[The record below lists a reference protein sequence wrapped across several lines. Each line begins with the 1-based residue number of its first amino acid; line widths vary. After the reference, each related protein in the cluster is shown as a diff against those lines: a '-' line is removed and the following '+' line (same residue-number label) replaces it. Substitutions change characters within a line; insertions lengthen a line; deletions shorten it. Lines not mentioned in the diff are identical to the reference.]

1 MFIEIMAHIV
11 TIEYIIMEKYNI
23 SNKTMKEWIKENR
36 EDIKEQLKKEGENMK
51 DFEKEYKEMEQQVE
65 RCQNLITAI
74 IMALV
79 IMILLVSYQLG
90 LYLKELETKQEN
102 IRKLSIENEDLKEQ
116 IYVLQMKGDN

>member
-1 MFIEIMAHIV
+1 M
-11 TIEYIIMEKYNI
+11 
-23 SNKTMKEWIKENR
+23 R
-36 EDIKEQLKKEGENMK
+36 

-65 RCQNLITAI
+65 RGQKLITAI

-79 IMILLVSYQLG
+79 IMILIVSYQLG

-102 IRKLSIENEDLKEQ
+102 IRKLLIENDDLKEQ

>member
-1 MFIEIMAHIV
+1 M
-11 TIEYIIMEKYNI
+11 
-23 SNKTMKEWIKENR
+23 R
-36 EDIKEQLKKEGENMK
+36 
-51 DFEKEYKEMEQQVE
+51 DFEKEYKDIEQQVE
-65 RCQNLITAI
+65 RGQKLITAI
-74 IMALV
+74 IMALA

>member
-1 MFIEIMAHIV
+1 M
-11 TIEYIIMEKYNI
+11 
-23 SNKTMKEWIKENR
+23 R
-36 EDIKEQLKKEGENMK
+36 

-65 RCQNLITAI
+65 RGQKLIKAI
-74 IMALV
+74 IMVLG

-90 LYLKELETKQEN
+90 LYLKELEAKQEN

>member
-1 MFIEIMAHIV
+1 M
-11 TIEYIIMEKYNI
+11 
-23 SNKTMKEWIKENR
+23 R
-36 EDIKEQLKKEGENMK
+36 

-74 IMALV
+74 IMILA

-90 LYLKELETKQEN
+90 LYLKELEDKQEN

-116 IYVLQMKGDN
+116 IYVLQMEGDN

>member
-1 MFIEIMAHIV
+1 M
-11 TIEYIIMEKYNI
+11 
-23 SNKTMKEWIKENR
+23 R
-36 EDIKEQLKKEGENMK
+36 

-65 RCQNLITAI
+65 RGQKLITAI

-79 IMILLVSYQLG
+79 IMILIVSYQLG
-90 LYLKELETKQEN
+90 LYLKELEAKQEN

>member
-1 MFIEIMAHIV
+1 M
-11 TIEYIIMEKYNI
+11 
-23 SNKTMKEWIKENR
+23 R
-36 EDIKEQLKKEGENMK
+36 

-65 RCQNLITAI
+65 RSQKLITAI
-74 IMALV
+74 IMALA

-90 LYLKELETKQEN
+90 LYLKELEAKQEN

>member
-1 MFIEIMAHIV
+1 M
-11 TIEYIIMEKYNI
+11 
-23 SNKTMKEWIKENR
+23 R
-36 EDIKEQLKKEGENMK
+36 

-65 RCQNLITAI
+65 RGQKLITAI
-74 IMALV
+74 IMVLV

-90 LYLKELETKQEN
+90 LYLKELEAKQEN

>member
-1 MFIEIMAHIV
+1 M
-11 TIEYIIMEKYNI
+11 
-23 SNKTMKEWIKENR
+23 R
-36 EDIKEQLKKEGENMK
+36 

-65 RCQNLITAI
+65 RGQKLIKAI
-74 IMALV
+74 IMVLG

-90 LYLKELETKQEN
+90 LYLKELEAKQVN